1 MIRSCKYLKPT
12 LLSLAGAAVL
22 IAGLAYLALS
32 HSSAPKPHLAGSV
45 ERGALLQDGT
55 KRSWVSYIPATSADR
70 PALMIVLHGSMGSG
84 QQARAESFGYDFDR
98 LADQNGFVVAYPQ
111 GVEGNW
117 NDCRVTQA
125 NSAKRRHIDEAAFL
139 RALVQHQIR
148 EHRVDPSK
156 VYVVGVSNG
165 GSMAICL
172 AMLAPDLARAY
183 AAVAASVPTAK
194 NLAATPSGQAV
205 SILIM
210 NGTDDPIVPWAGGE
224 VVLWP
229 VLASRGTVLSTDAS
243 VAYFLGL
250 AGLEGAPQVTHLA
263 DRDPTDGTT
272 VEVSLWTAPDRHR
285 VALFAVQGGGHNV
298 PQPAMHGMRLLGRSN
313 RDIRAADEIWNF
325 FQGDKP

>member
-1 MIRSCKYLKPT
+1 MIRLRKYLKAT

-22 IAGLAYLALS
+22 IAGFGYLALS
-32 HSSAPKPHLAGSV
+32 HSSAPMPKLSGSL
-45 ERGALLQDGT
+45 ERGALLHDGRMRT
-55 KRSWVSYIPATSADR
+55 WLSYVPATPADR
-70 PALMIVLHGSMGSG
+70 PALLIVLHGSMGSG

-98 LADQNGFVVAYPQ
+98 LADKNGFLVAYPQ

-125 NSAKRRHIDEAAFL
+125 NATKRQHIDEAAFL
-139 RALVQHQIR
+139 RALVQKQTR

-172 AMLAPDLARAY
+172 AMLAPDLASAY
-183 AAVAASVPTAK
+183 AAVAASVPTAE

-205 SILIM
+205 SMLIM

-229 VLASRGTVLSTDAS
+229 VLASRGTVMSTNAS
-243 VAYFLGL
+243 VAYFLRL
-250 AGLEGAPQVTHLA
+250 ASLEGAPQVKRLA

-272 VEVSLWTAPDRHR
+272 VEVSLWTAPGRHR
-285 VALFAVQGGGHNV
+285 VALFAVQRGGHNV

-313 RDIRAADEIWNF
+313 RDIRAADEIWSF